1 MNVSNLTTSETVLDF
16 WFGSTPDDAVV
27 AKERADLW
35 WSKHKAT
42 DDEIRRRYEI
52 YLILAVSERLNDWL
66 STPSGRLALII
77 LTDQFPRNIYRDTA
91 EAFAYDQKALTWC
104 IDGLEQKI
112 DRELRPIERVFFYL
126 PLEHAEYI
134 EHQDLSVK
142 CFSELVSSAPAD
154 QRGIFEEYLSYAI
167 RHREIIER
175 FGRFPHRNKVL
186 GRESTPEELA
196 FLSEP
201 GSSF

>member
-1 MNVSNLTTSETVLDF
+1 MNDSNLTTPETILDF
-16 WFGSTPDDAVV
+16 WLGSTSDDTVA

-35 WSKHKAT
+35 WSKNTAT
-42 DDEIRRRYEI
+42 DDEIRRCFEI
-52 YLILAVSERLNDWL
+52 YVVLAVSEQLNDWL
-66 STPSGRLALII
+66 STPSGRVALII

-91 EAFAYDQKALTWC
+91 RAFSCDEKALTWC
-104 IDGLEQKI
+104 IEGLEKTV
-112 DRELRPIERVFFYL
+112 DRQLRPIERVFFYL
-126 PLEHAEYI
+126 PLEHAECI
-134 EHQDLSVK
+134 EHQHLSVK
-142 CFSELVSSAPAD
+142 CFGELVSIVNAG
-154 QRGIFEEYLSYAI
+154 QRGIFEEYLNYAI

-175 FGRFPHRNKVL
+175 FGRFPHRNEVL